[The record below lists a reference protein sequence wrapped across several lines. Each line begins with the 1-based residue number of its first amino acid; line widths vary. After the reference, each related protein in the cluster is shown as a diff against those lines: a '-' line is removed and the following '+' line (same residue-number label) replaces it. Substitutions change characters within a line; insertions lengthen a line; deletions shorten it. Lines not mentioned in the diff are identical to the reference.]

1 MTADG
6 VDYAWSHP
14 GGAALQKAGIRF
26 ACRYASN
33 DSSKD
38 ISKAEAA
45 DLAAHGVWTV
55 VVWESTATR
64 ARAGRGAGITDA
76 TKAAARARAA
86 GMPKGRPLYF
96 AVDYDAPESD
106 QAGIDAYFRGVA
118 SVIGVSRTGAYGGYW
133 PLSRLKTAGL
143 ATWFWQTDAWSG
155 SNRLA
160 GRHIHQH
167 AATVRIGGVSCDKNT
182 ALVTDF
188 GQWMP
193 GITPTPTPDI
203 EEDTMAISGD
213 DVRLIGRQVVTG
225 ANGMHAPDDPDTE
238 WSVSA
243 YLGAIYQQV
252 TAQGAAITALAQQL
266 GTGRDVDTI
275 VTAVQEAIAQAV
287 VHVDVD
293 VTGTTPEPTTP

>member
-1 MTADG
+1 MSADG

-14 GGAALQKAGIRF
+14 GGAALQNAGIHF

-38 ISKAEAA
+38 ISKAETA

-86 GMPKGRPLYF
+86 GMPAGRPLYF
-96 AVDYDAPESD
+96 AVDYDAPEKD
-106 QAGIDAYFRGVA
+106 QPAIDAYFRGVA
-118 SVIGVSRTGAYGGYW
+118 SVIGLARTGVYGGYW
-133 PLSRLKTAGL
+133 PLSRLKAAGL

-160 GRHIHQH
+160 GRHLHQH
-167 AATVRIGGVSCDKNT
+167 AATVTIGGVSCDKNT
-182 ALVTDF
+182 ALTSDF

-193 GITPTPTPDI
+193 GITPTP
-203 EEDTMAISGD
+203 EEDTMQLSDD
-213 DVRLIGRQVVTG
+213 DVRRIARQVVTG
-225 ANGMHAPDDPDTE
+225 PAGMHAPDDREVD
-238 WSVSA
+238 WALSSWVQ
-243 YLGAIYQQV
+243 AIYATV
-252 TAQGAAITALAQQL
+252 TALGQAPGPLTDEQVPALAAALASDQAFVTALADKLAANLANRLQS
-266 GTGRDVDTI
+266 
-275 VTAVQEAIAQAV
+275 
-287 VHVDVD
+287 
-293 VTGTTPEPTTP
+293 